1 LLKLA
6 DVVGVEL
13 PEEKADEE
21 AGRVMVR
28 ARNPQKFF
36 REFARL
42 VLEEW
47 YEIRHLETL
56 DDSTEAVLAYLLG
69 GR

>member
-1 LLKLA
+1 
-6 DVVGVEL
+6 
-13 PEEKADEE
+13 
-21 AGRVMVR
+21 MVR
-28 ARNPQKFF
+28 ARNPQRFF
-36 REFARL
+36 REFGRL

-56 DDSTEAVLAYLLG
+56 DDSTEAVLTYLLG